1 MKKLIFLRA
10 CCFLLVALMLLP
22 AVVSCAD
29 TTGGNNESTSISA
42 ETQTPI
48 GTDVVETESLY
59 DAEGY
64 LKDSLPETLKF
75 GNQEVVV
82 LHWNDADYEEFFAEK
97 ENGEIVKAASP
108 VISAQCLRV
117 PVSDGHT
124 AAVFVNFKN
133 KPTKEQIIEC
143 WKNFKGKPQE
153 LDLPSAP
160 KQFITYFEEDNY
172 PQSKLHRDIERGMG
186 ITAGRL
192 REDTLFQWKF
202 VGLSHNTLRGAAGG
216 AVLTAELLTKLGYIT
231 AK

>member
-1 MKKLIFLRA
+1 MKKLISLRA

-29 TTGGNNESTSISA
+29 TTGGNDESTSISA

-97 ENGEIVKAASP
+97 ENGEIVNDAIYQRNCN
-108 VISAQCLRV
+108 VEER
-117 PVSDGHT
+117 
-124 AAVFVNFKN
+124 
-133 KPTKEQIIEC
+133 
-143 WKNFKGKPQE
+143 
-153 LDLPSAP
+153 LDIQLKFA
-160 KQFITYFEEDNY
+160 
-172 PQSKLHRDIERGMG
+172 G
-186 ITAGRL
+186 TAG
-192 REDTLFQWKF
+192 DTNNEAPFADFLTNSINAGEKQYDV
-202 VGLSHNTLRGAAGG
+202 VGAYSYTAGLCTVRGLYYDMTNVSHSCR
-216 AVLTAELLTKLGYIT
+216 
-231 AK
+231 